1 MPVFCWISHTREMP
15 GTDAANPDAPPTPS
29 IRWSSLKVVGND
41 TIVGGRCTDIW
52 AKGRQIYFSMKFSK
66 PFERVE
72 IYSDG
77 KLVEGGVREVKSA
90 SLRCVLKFK
99 TQANEVVQVKTGI
112 SGVDVEGAAA
122 NVMAEAPGWDFDGA
136 RVAAHAA
143 WRRELGRIQVSSDNQ
158 KYLEIFYTGL
168 YHMMV
173 APTLFDDV
181 DGRYRGMDGKV
192 HTLTKGAHNYSTF
205 SLWDTYRALHPMYTL
220 ILSERVS
227 DLVNCLIRMAE
238 QSPQGVPVWPLQGS
252 ETGCMVGY
260 HSAPVVAEALAKGF
274 PGINA
279 ESAYAVFRKRAE
291 VDDYRGLAAYRKLGY
306 VPCDA
311 QDESASKTLDYSYDD
326 RAVAAIAK
334 AVGKDDDYAM
344 LIKRSRSFVNLYD
357 KESGFIRPKYAD
369 GHWAAPFNPK
379 SIKIT
384 KWRDYTEANAW
395 QTTFCV
401 QHDPALLIE
410 TLGGNKPFVEKLDQ
424 LFNQSSDM
432 PPDMPPDVTGMVGQ
446 YAHGNEPSHHIAY
459 LYNYAG
465 APHKTQA
472 RIRSLLETM
481 YDNKPD
487 GMAGNE
493 DCGQMSAWFVI
504 SSLGLYAVDPV
515 SARYDFG
522 TPLFDRVEMNVS
534 GGRALTIEAKRQS
547 VNSIYIRSV
556 EWNGSTVN
564 GLSVEH
570 AQLAKGGAL
579 VFHLVDEAPAVA

>member
-1 MPVFCWISHTREMP
+1 
-15 GTDAANPDAPPTPS
+15 
-29 IRWSSLKVVGND
+29 
-41 TIVGGRCTDIW
+41 
-52 AKGRQIYFSMKFSK
+52 
-66 PFERVE
+66 
-72 IYSDG
+72 
-77 KLVEGGVREVKSA
+77 
-90 SLRCVLKFK
+90 LRCVLKFK
-99 TQANEVVQVKTGI
+99 TSENEVVHVKTGI
-112 SGVDVEGAAA
+112 SGVSTDGAAG
-122 NVMAEAPGWDFDGA
+122 NVKAEAPGWDFDGTRA
-136 RVAAHAA
+136 AAHIA
-143 WRRELGRIQVSSDNQ
+143 WRRELGRIQVNSDDQ
-158 KYLEIFYTGL
+158 KHLEIFYTGL

-181 DGRYRGMDGKV
+181 DGRYRGMDGNV
-192 HTLTKGAHNYSTF
+192 HTLAKGAHNYSTF
-205 SLWDTYRALHPMYTL
+205 SLWDTYRSLHPMYTL
-220 ILSERVS
+220 ILGERVP
-227 DLVNCLIRMAE
+227 DFVNCLIRMAE
-238 QSPQGVPVWPLQGS
+238 ESPQGVPVWPLQGS

-274 PGINA
+274 SGIDVK
-279 ESAYAVFRKRAE
+279 SAYAVFKKRAD

-311 QDESASKTLDYSYDD
+311 QDESASKTLDYAYDD

-334 AVGKDDDYAM
+334 AAGEDADYVM
-344 LIKRSRSFVNLYD
+344 LMKRSRSFVNLYD
-357 KESGFIRPKYAD
+357 KESGFIRPKYTD

-424 LFNQSSDM
+424 LFNQSSEL

-465 APHKTQA
+465 APYKTQA

-522 TPLFDRVEMNVS
+522 TPLFDRVELKVL
-534 GGRALTIEAKRQS
+534 GDRKLTIVAERQS
-547 VNSIYIRSV
+547 AKSIYIRSV
-556 EWNGSTVN
+556 EWNGTSLN
-564 GLSVEH
+564 GLAIDH
-570 AQLAKGGAL
+570 AQLIKGGTL
-579 VFHLVDEAPAVA
+579 VFHLVEEAPATA

>member
-1 MPVFCWISHTREMP
+1 
-15 GTDAANPDAPPTPS
+15 
-29 IRWSSLKVVGND
+29 
-41 TIVGGRCTDIW
+41 
-52 AKGRQIYFSMKFSK
+52 
-66 PFERVE
+66 
-72 IYSDG
+72 
-77 KLVEGGVREVKSA
+77 
-90 SLRCVLKFK
+90 
-99 TQANEVVQVKTGI
+99 
-112 SGVDVEGAAA
+112 
-122 NVMAEAPGWDFDGA
+122 
-136 RVAAHAA
+136 
-143 WRRELGRIQVSSDNQ
+143 
-158 KYLEIFYTGL
+158 
-168 YHMMV
+168 MMV
-173 APTLFDDV
+173 APTLFDDA

-192 HTLTKGAHNYSTF
+192 HTLAKGAHNYSTF
-205 SLWDTYRALHPMYTL
+205 SLWDTYRALHPMFTL
-220 ILSERVS
+220 ILGERVP
-227 DLVNCLIRMAE
+227 DFVNCLIRMAE

-274 PGINA
+274 RGIDA
-279 ESAYAVFRKRAE
+279 KSAYVVFKKRAE
-291 VDDYRGLAAYRKLGY
+291 VEDYRGLAAYRKLGY

-334 AVGKDDDYAM
+334 AAGEDADYAM
-344 LIKRSRSFVNLYD
+344 LMKRSCSFVNLYD
-357 KESGFIRPKYAD
+357 KESGFIRPKFTD

-401 QHDPALLIE
+401 QHDPALLIA

-424 LFNQSSDM
+424 LFNQSSEL

-522 TPLFDRVEMNVS
+522 TPLFDRVEVKVA
-534 GGRALTIEAKRQS
+534 GDRKLTIEAKRQS
-547 VNSIYIRSV
+547 AKSIYIRSV
-556 EWNGSTVN
+556 EWNGAPVK
-564 GLSVEH
+564 GLAVEH
-570 AQLAKGGAL
+570 AQIVKGGTL
-579 VFHLVDEAPAVA
+579 VFHLMDEPPAAV